1 MGYIGWFDWVR
12 LGATGLIAPD
22 VFKIGHG
29 GDLRRF
35 AIAVDF
41 PRNLL
46 SPNGIDM
53 YSHTHARNLTINA
66 KNQKTYGR
74 LFGMIYFGGIVSMLV
89 FAAQML
95 ATQ

>member
-1 MGYIGWFDWVR
+1 LRSFAV
-12 LGATGLIAPD
+12 AAGL
-22 VFKIGHG
+22 
-29 GDLRRF
+29 
-35 AIAVDF
+35 

-46 SPNGIDM
+46 SFNEIDM
-53 YSHTHARNLTINA
+53 CSHTHARNLTINA